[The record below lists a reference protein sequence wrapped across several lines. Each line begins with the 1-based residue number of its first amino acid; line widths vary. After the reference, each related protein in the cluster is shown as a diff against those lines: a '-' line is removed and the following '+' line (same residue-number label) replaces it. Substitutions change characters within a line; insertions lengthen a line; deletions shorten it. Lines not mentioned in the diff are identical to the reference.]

1 MNNAFSL
8 VQEIMS
14 LNFAYDT
21 KYQEDNLFAS
31 IHETKMLFEYDN
43 YLKPLTE
50 KIIPHLYTRH
60 KAGDDLNQ
68 YYKLIKV
75 QFLPE
80 VKKELA
86 KLEAD
91 EKNFEINLKRDLV
104 LQMNFLHEDLQKY
117 NKGTETDKNHQ
128 KIAIED
134 FFTRNKANFLIIIK
148 AHPELGL
155 SLVRDSKIIH
165 LQFLFFSNFG
175 DLFKKYFYT
184 LNKKEEFARVFKTY
198 FYYSPIDLKK
208 YYQANNLLALD
219 DSIKGDV
226 LTAKNVKINIRLIKH
241 FLDEKLYLSAKEVC
255 LKNNS

>member
-31 IHETKMLFEYDN
+31 IEETKMMFEYEN
-43 YLKPLTE
+43 YLKPLSE
-50 KIIPHLYTRH
+50 KIIPHLYTRK

-68 YYKLIKV
+68 YFKLIKV
-75 QFLPE
+75 QYLSD
-80 VKKELA
+80 VKREIA
-86 KLEAD
+86 RLEQE

-104 LQMNFLHEDLQKY
+104 LQINFLHEDLQKY

-128 KIAIED
+128 KVTIED
-134 FFTRNKANFLIIIK
+134 FFSKNKANFLIIIK

-165 LQFLFFSNFG
+165 LQFLFFSSFG
-175 DLFKKYFYT
+175 DQFKKYFYS
-184 LNKKEEFARVFKTY
+184 LNKKEEFVRVFQTY

-219 DSIKGDV
+219 SSLKADL

-241 FLDEKLYLSAKEVC
+241 FLDEKLYLSAKEIC
-255 LKNNS
+255 LRNN